1 MKKASKKPRKATTRE
16 PSKASLREIPEV
28 SDDAIVFGRGEAG
41 LKKARE
47 FFKARRGRP
56 KAGEKAEGS
65 SPRSVR
71 LPDAT
76 WAALETTAKEGGT
89 TVHAVLREAIAK
101 YLKTRAA

>member
-1 MKKASKKPRKATTRE
+1 MKKTGNRRASTRE

-28 SDDAIVFGRGEAG
+28 SADAVDFGRGPAG
-41 LKKARE
+41 LKRAQQHFRAK
-47 FFKARRGRP
+47 RGRP

-76 WAALETTAKEGGT
+76 WEALEERAKARRT
-89 TVHAVLREAIAK
+89 SVHALLREAVAK
-101 YLKTRAA
+101 LLKVKAA